1 MLISL
6 TVSHFTLVEHLD
18 VEFHPGMTALTG
30 ETGAGKSLLLDALG
44 MALGDRGDVARIRKG
59 CDRAE
64 VAATFAVET
73 NPQAQQWLI
82 DNGFASGDECLIRR
96 VLTAE
101 GRSRGF
107 INGQPA
113 TMQQLQQLG
122 DLMLDIHGQ
131 HEHQSLLKRDTH
143 RRLLDLFADGG
154 QQAELVARCYES
166 WLKARR
172 QLDELDN
179 RREEFEARRSLLKFQ
194 VAELDAL
201 ALEEG
206 ELASLEEE
214 QYRLA
219 NAEQSLRESHRLLTL
234 CREGEDG
241 DLLSLLS
248 RAIQVADGV
257 EGKTSHLTE
266 AADLLQSA
274 LIQVDEAAREIQRHI
289 DSFEADPER
298 LIQVEERL
306 TTVYELA
313 RKHRTQPA
321 QLPTLH
327 ADLTD
332 ELAEL
337 TDSDSAGDT
346 LRQRVQELEQSLVA
360 AEQQL
365 STLRA
370 DAANRFAAAVNEQLC
385 ELAMANADLTIS
397 LTPSEDH
404 SSTGRENVEFLL
416 RSNPGQP
423 HRPLIKI
430 ASGGELSRISLA
442 IQVVA
447 ARHTDIPT
455 LVFDEVDVGIG
466 GAVAEVVGRLL
477 RELGSRGQ
485 VICVTH
491 LPQVASCAHQHLVVS
506 KHSDGDQTESALA
519 RLDDSQRVEEIAR
532 MLGGTKITAQT
543 RAHAREML
551 SLSAG

>member
-1 MLISL
+1 MK
-6 TVSHFTLVEHLD
+6 TL
-18 VEFHPGMTALTG
+18 
-30 ETGAGKSLLLDALG
+30 
-44 MALGDRGDVARIRKG
+44 
-59 CDRAE
+59 
-64 VAATFAVET
+64 
-73 NPQAQQWLI
+73 
-82 DNGFASGDECLIRR
+82 
-96 VLTAE
+96 
-101 GRSRGF
+101 
-107 INGQPA
+107 
-113 TMQQLQQLG
+113 
-122 DLMLDIHGQ
+122 
-131 HEHQSLLKRDTH
+131 
-143 RRLLDLFADGG
+143 
-154 QQAELVARCYES
+154 
-166 WLKARR
+166 
-172 QLDELDN
+172 
-179 RREEFEARRSLLKFQ
+179 
-194 VAELDAL
+194 
-201 ALEEG
+201 
-206 ELASLEEE
+206 
-214 QYRLA
+214 
-219 NAEQSLRESHRLLTL
+219 
-234 CREGEDG
+234 
-241 DLLSLLS
+241 
-248 RAIQVADGV
+248 
-257 EGKTSHLTE
+257 
-266 AADLLQSA
+266 
-274 LIQVDEAAREIQRHI
+274 
-289 DSFEADPER
+289 
-298 LIQVEERL
+298 
-306 TTVYELA
+306 
-313 RKHRTQPA
+313 
-321 QLPTLH
+321 
-327 ADLTD
+327 
-332 ELAEL
+332 
-337 TDSDSAGDT
+337 
-346 LRQRVQELEQSLVA
+346 VQELEQSLVA